1 MPKVLNYEIDDLT
14 YLTIDYIVMEKVL
27 CSGRML
33 ETNNVIK
40 WLVDKALKEYIV
52 ENNDID
58 MRELARAY
66 GIDGKS
72 DGEKIIV
79 LCPFHNDHNPS
90 GVIFK
95 ERFHCSTC
103 NITLNYYDFIAK
115 MEGTNDKEVILKKL
129 HELVG

>member
-52 ENNDID
+52 ENNDIA
-58 MRELARAY
+58 MKRHKYELSK
-66 GIDGKS
+66 IEDNLEGKEIKL
-72 DGEKIIV
+72 DE
-79 LCPFHNDHNPS
+79 
-90 GVIFK
+90 IFPQLAKQK
-95 ERFHCSTC
+95 E
-103 NITLNYYDFIAK
+103 
-115 MEGTNDKEVILKKL
+115 
-129 HELVG
+129 